1 MKVTTEK
8 LPKSLLALEIEI
20 DADQVERG
28 LDKAARRLSQKF
40 PIRGFRPGKAPR
52 SIIERSYGRP
62 ALMEEATDDLIN
74 KAYRDALDQ
83 EKISPVGPPN
93 LESITSYEPFTFRVT
108 VPIAPTVTVGDYRGI
123 RLDLEATSISEKD
136 IEREMERLREKHVV
150 LKELDELRPA
160 QEGDQISVLLDT
172 EFDDDDEDYDDDE
185 EDEDDDDDDD
195 ADDQDDDDDDDAD
208 DQDDDD
214 AEDDADDQDA
224 EDDADDADDDGEIQ
238 TLDLIPGRLVTEL
251 HEALVGLNVG
261 DYTEVTAVMPDDHQ
275 NESVRGKTVIFK
287 VKLKGI
293 QERIL
298 PTWEELPSLENFEGS
313 LDDLR
318 TKIQGNLEQNARN
331 NAERKLVEA
340 YVNQLVEMTE
350 FDIPDVMVREL
361 AHEMLHEQGH
371 QFERYGITLE
381 QMLQYRGQTHD
392 EAIDAL
398 MPDAEQRT
406 KTTLALSRLV
416 EHEGIGITGDEVEEQ
431 IALIVNDYDEEQR
444 PNIINTLRSQMIN
457 DVVNM
462 VIDRKLRARI
472 IEIAT
477 GTAPALE
484 TPEAEPAAEVAS
496 EPSAPEA

>member
-20 DADQVERG
+20 DPDQVERG

-52 SIIERSYGRP
+52 SIIERSYGRA

-74 KAYRDALDQ
+74 KAYRDALEQ
-83 EKISPVGPPN
+83 EKIAPVGPPN
-93 LESITSYEPFTFRVT
+93 LESITSSEPFIFRVT
-108 VPIAPTVTVGDYRGI
+108 VPVAPTVTLGDYRGI
-123 RLDLEATSISEKD
+123 RLDLEAASISEKD
-136 IEREMERLREKHVV
+136 IERELERMREKHVV

-160 QEGDQISVLLDT
+160 QEGDQISVILDT
-172 EFDDDDEDYDDDE
+172 EFEDDDE
-185 EDEDDDDDDD
+185 EDEEDDDDRDDDEDDDLEDDEDD
-195 ADDQDDDDDDDAD
+195 ADDQDDEDD
-208 DQDDDD
+208 
-214 AEDDADDQDA
+214 EDDADDD
-224 EDDADDADDDGEIQ
+224 EEIQ
-238 TLDLIPGRLVTEL
+238 TLDLIPGRLVEEL
-251 HEALVGLNVG
+251 HQGLIGLSVNE
-261 DYTEVTAVMPDDHQ
+261 YTEITAVMPDDHQ
-275 NESVRGKTVIFK
+275 EESVRGKTITFK

-293 QERIL
+293 RERIL
-298 PTWEELPSLENFEGS
+298 PEWDELPGLENFEGS

-318 TKIQGNLEQNARN
+318 AKTQSNLEQTART
-331 NAERKLVEA
+331 NAERTLVET
-340 YVNQLVEMTE
+340 YVSQLVEMTE
-350 FDIPDVMVREL
+350 FDIPDVMVQEL

-381 QMLQYRGQTHD
+381 QMLEYRGQTHD
-392 EAIDAL
+392 EAVEAL

-416 EHEGIGITGDEVEEQ
+416 EHEGIGGIVPEDVEAQ
-431 IALIVNDYDEEQR
+431 IELIASDYDEAQR
-444 PNIINTLRSQMIN
+444 PNVINALRTQMIH

-472 IEIAT
+472 VEIAT

-484 TPEAEPAAEVAS
+484 APAAEPTAEAPALEAPAA
-496 EPSAPEA
+496 EPTTEAPAEPTTTEKE